1 MFTGWERERDS
12 KLNFIAN
19 FFPQKLSSPNWM
31 FGEKNFET
39 GLKIGWNKSSFWFSK
54 MSSDDG
60 ATIVS
65 ALLYLVWI
73 GHVHRNLINKMCGGR
88 LRCIKLKKFHFLMS
102 IAYTAAESAKD
113 FAIQNQTMYFL
124 WLLLSW
130 SSGRFQYKRSTVW
143 IQSLRIFISFQLY
156 WNLHGSFTSSI
167 CS

>member
-1 MFTGWERERDS
+1 MWTVANIKHLYIQIESLFMESHNEVSMRPPCKGHFVRVNYCKERPYLGILWSHVYRVRERERDS

-19 FFPQKLSSPNWM
+19 FFPQKLSYPNWM

-39 GLKIGWNKSSFWFSK
+39 GLKIGWNKSSFLFSK

-88 LRCIKLKKFHFLMS
+88 LRCIKLKHF
-102 IAYTAAESAKD
+102 T
-113 FAIQNQTMYFL
+113 F
-124 WLLLSW
+124 
-130 SSGRFQYKRSTVW
+130 
-143 IQSLRIFISFQLY
+143 
-156 WNLHGSFTSSI
+156 
-167 CS
+167 